1 MGPTRKPFW
10 ESSEEIDI
18 AMFAEAL
25 VSVFRFLPEV
35 DALAL
40 FSSCLEPERSES
52 VKTCA
57 VRACLTLIQ
66 EVSTLDSRLRTGLTE
81 SQGTSRLLAGTVGK
95 FGSSL
100 GSSIPQYI

>member
-1 MGPTRKPFW
+1 MSPTRKPFW
-10 ESSEEIDI
+10 ESNEEIDI

-25 VSVFRFLPEV
+25 VSVFRFLPEE

-40 FSSCLEPERSES
+40 FGACVEPERSES

-66 EVSTLDSRLRTGLTE
+66 EVSTLDSR
-81 SQGTSRLLAGTVGK
+81 SRLLR
-95 FGSSL
+95 
-100 GSSIPQYI
+100 